1 MEAEWK
7 DSLCQEPEIEKQWS
21 IYTRCEVEKSTWEP
35 TEKQKTK
42 KLQTM
47 VWAVQCGAAQRGESE
62 AEQII
67 QISVVC
73 GTTHPNVIL
82 PMSRLDYSILIHI
95 LGISKKAPQPVR
107 ARAHSK

>member
-1 MEAEWK
+1 
-7 DSLCQEPEIEKQWS
+7 
-21 IYTRCEVEKSTWEP
+21 
-35 TEKQKTK
+35 
-42 KLQTM
+42 M
-47 VWAVQCGAAQRGESE
+47 VWAVQCVAAQRGESE

-67 QISVVC
+67 QVSVVC